1 MKKKNLLK
9 IAIFSLFFA
18 FSFQAQVIN
27 DNFEDGDLTG
37 WTEGVSGDWINSTST
52 PITGTRSLKHNL
64 SVAGESYI
72 YHDIS
77 SLDLT
82 TQNISWQFNL
92 KNSGFDPS
100 GNNKFW
106 VYLTANETNLNGA
119 TVDGY
124 AVGVNFTGT
133 SDLITLWKVTNGAAD
148 GAVISSSIDWGTTDL
163 IGIKITRSST
173 GLWELIIDND
183 ENGDFDNLTSQGTAT
198 NTDYTFD
205 DYFGLSFTFTSSNA
219 GDLRMDDV
227 TVEGT
232 TPSTDT
238 TLSFNSATSTV
249 SEDGTSID
257 ICVGITNP
265 DASSATT
272 VEIALNGGSTTASNP
287 GDYTPSSAFTTT
299 LTFPAN
305 SSTDQ
310 CITINLT
317 NDGDSESNEVLVLDL
332 QNAAGGNSAT
342 LGTTTQH
349 TLTITDDDLPNII
362 INEILAD
369 PGAVVDANGDGTVD
383 SGDDE
388 FVELVNLDITSLDL
402 TGYTISD
409 AGSVRYTFGSVTIP
423 AGGSV
428 VIFGGGTPTGISG
441 FADTA
446 GTLSLNNGGDTVT
459 LTNPGAT
466 TIATYTY
473 GSEADDDQSI
483 GRNDDLTGAF
493 VKHSTISSNPVNASP
508 GRYNS
513 SNLPFSTLT
522 WTGAT
527 DNAWTTGS
535 NWSTGTAPIA
545 SDDVQILKTSNQ
557 PTVSTAV
564 TVNSATINSGATL
577 IATNT
582 FTGNVTY
589 NRTLANAGQWYYMS
603 SPVIDENY
611 NNTWVTDNSIP
622 SSTQDVDNRGISW
635 YDNSSS
641 DTDSDGASTA
651 DSATGFW
658 RYMEEG
664 TSTPF
669 AVGRG
674 YGIIRSG
681 AGNVSFTGAGI
692 YTSDQTFLL
701 TQGVNNF
708 NLIGNPFTAFVTLG
722 TFYTANSANID
733 TDFYFWNGSS
743 YTTITSGADPT
754 YEIAPG
760 QGFFVEATSAANVT
774 FEIADASHQSTDTF
788 QKTAN
793 TRPEINVTAKEDTKE
808 SFARFLYIDGTTK
821 GYDKGYDGKLFGG
834 VSHSFVI
841 YSDLIESD
849 GKKYQSQS
857 LPNLDYENMVI
868 PIGVIVEAN
877 KEISFSAEAL
887 NLPADINVYLE
898 DRLTN
903 TFTRL
908 DEANSSYKISSDVAL
923 DGIGRFYLH
932 TKNSS
937 SLSVDTVNMD
947 NISIYKT
954 TNSNLRIAGISQGKA
969 SIKLYSILGKQVFED
984 SFTSNGVQ
992 NITIP
997 ALSSGIYI
1005 VQLETET
1012 GSLNKK
1018 ITLE

>member
-1 MKKKNLLK
+1 MKQKYLLK
-9 IAIFSLFFA
+9 IALTLVFA
-18 FSFQAQVIN
+18 FSISTLSAQIYNADFSNNGDGFADHTTSSPPAAAPVSVGPFGSIGNQWSLSYTNVPSSDGTANSFKVDGGNLVSDDWGGQGIFQSQNIDVSAITSVNIN
-27 DNFEDGDLTG
+27 ALSVNSKATGNLFKYFYILDGGARVETSDIPSADGDDVNYSILNLD
-37 WTEGVSGDWINSTST
+37 VSGANT
-52 PITGTRSLKHNL
+52 L
-64 SVAGESYI
+64 VV
-72 YHDIS
+72 
-77 SLDLT
+77 
-82 TQNISWQFNL
+82 
-92 KNSGFDPS
+92 GFE
-100 GNNKFW
+100 F
-106 VYLTANETNLNGA
+106 
-119 TVDGY
+119 
-124 AVGVNFTGT
+124 
-133 SDLITLWKVTNGAAD
+133 
-148 GAVISSSIDWGTTDL
+148 
-163 IGIKITRSST
+163 
-173 GLWELIIDND
+173 D
-183 ENGDFDNLTSQGTAT
+183 ENGGNEGYITSSFTVTLPTPGITLGTVSNNTNETGTTAT
-198 NTDYTFD
+198 FTAVLNLEPATDVV
-205 DYFGLSFTFTSSNA
+205 LNITS
-219 GDLRMDDV
+219 GDTGEV
-227 TVEGT
+227 TVS
-232 TPSTDT
+232 P
-238 TLSFNSATSTV
+238 
-249 SEDGTSID
+249 
-257 ICVGITNP
+257 
-265 DASSATT
+265 
-272 VEIALNGGSTTASNP
+272 
-287 GDYTPSSAFTTT
+287 TT
-299 LTFPAN
+299 LTFTNAN
-305 SSTDQ
+305 WNTPQ
-310 CITINLT
+310 
-317 NDGDSESNEVLVLDL
+317 
-332 QNAAGGNSAT
+332 
-342 LGTTTQH
+342 
-349 TLTITDDDLPNII
+349 TITATGVDDALADGNVNVTITVAVDDASSDDAYDPVADVTTIVTNEDDDLPNII

-369 PGAVVDANGDGTVD
+369 PGAVVDANGDGIVD
-383 SGDDE
+383 SDDDE
-388 FVELVNLDITSLDL
+388 FIELVNLDTSSHDL
-402 TGYTISD
+402 TGYTVSD
-409 AGSVRYTFGSVTIP
+409 ASSVRYTFGGINIP

-441 FADTA
+441 IALTT
-446 GTLSLNNGGDTVT
+446 GSLSLNNSGGDTVT
-459 LTNPGAT
+459 IANSSGT

-473 GSEADDDQSI
+473 GNEGNDDQSI

-493 VKHSTISSNPVNASP
+493 VKHSTISSNPVSASP

-527 DNAWTTGS
+527 DNSWTTGS

-611 NNTWVTDNSIP
+611 NNTWVTNNSIP

-641 DTDSDGASTA
+641 DTDSDPAGNT

-658 RYMEEG
+658 RYMEVD

-669 AVGRG
+669 EVGRG

-681 AGNVSFTGAGI
+681 AGNVSFTGTGI
-692 YTSDQTFLL
+692 YTSDQTFSL

-722 TFYTANSANID
+722 TIHTTNSTNID
-733 TDFYFWNGSS
+733 TDFYFWDGSGS
-743 YTTITSGADPT
+743 YITKSSLSDPT

-841 YSDLIESD
+841 YSELIESD

-877 KEISFSAEAL
+877 KEITFSAKAL

-937 SLSVDTVNMD
+937 ALSVDTVNMD

-954 TNSNLRIAGISQGKA
+954 TNSNLRVVGISQGKA
-969 SIKLYSILGKQVFED
+969 SIKLYSILGKQVLEN

-992 NITIP
+992 DIILP
-997 ALSSGIYI
+997 ALSPGIYI